1 MSARNWPRK
10 LTSFGRP
17 RSPAPRA
24 VLTALA
30 VTGLCSAL
38 TWASLSLTAEKR
50 PPKRPSSCSYTP
62 TRSGNPVGIP
72 VFDAEKASQPYKA
85 TLITNRGAVLLEVL
99 SSQAPCAANSFA
111 FLVGKGYFDN
121 SECHR
126 LTTQDVFT
134 LECGDP
140 KGEGKADPGYFFK
153 DENLKG
159 ATYPA
164 GTVAMSKVVPG
175 RNGSQFFISYADPD
189 FPMPAHWTPF
199 ARVVGGL
206 DVLKEVAQS
215 GTADGSTEGRPKK
228 PVIIESVILRRAGS
242 PFVSPSG

>member
-1 MSARNWPRK
+1 M
-10 LTSFGRP
+10 
-17 RSPAPRA
+17 
-24 VLTALA
+24 
-30 VTGLCSAL
+30 TGVCSAL
-38 TWASLSLTAEKR
+38 TWTSVSLTAEE
-50 PPKRPSSCSYTP
+50 PKSKPPSSCSYTP
-62 TRSGNPVGIP
+62 TRDGKSADVP

-99 SSQAPCAANSFA
+99 SAQAPCSAQSFA
-111 FLVGKGYFDN
+111 FLAGKGYFDD

-140 KGEGKADPGYFFK
+140 KGEGKADPGYFFE

-159 ATYPA
+159 AAYPA

-175 RNGSQFFISYADPD
+175 RNGSQFFLSYADPD
-189 FPMPAHWTPF
+189 SVMPAHWTPF

-206 DVLKEVAQS
+206 DVLKEIGRN
-215 GTADGSTEGRPKK
+215 GTTDGSGDGRPKS
-228 PVIIESVILRRAGS
+228 PVIIESVILRGAGAGA